1 MTISSPAGNAA
12 WGLFEWAATGVAT
25 LLASVGAF
33 VWRLTLRLQAIEAT
47 QARQR
52 HDLDLA
58 RQASDAAALRL
69 AERLELLLDDH
80 HRLRES
86 VVALPTRADLR
97 SLDEHI
103 AERLDALA
111 ARLDRLLDV

>member
-1 MTISSPAGNAA
+1 MTISSPSGNAA

-25 LLASVGAF
+25 LLASAAAF

-47 QARQR
+47 LARQR
-52 HDLDLA
+52 HDLDFA
-58 RQASDAAALRL
+58 REASDAAALRL
-69 AERLELLLDDH
+69 AERLELLIEEH

-86 VVALPTRADLR
+86 VVVLPTRADLR

-103 AERLDALA
+103 AERLDALG
-111 ARLDRLLDV
+111 ARLDRVLGV

>member
-12 WGLFEWAATGVAT
+12 WGLFEWAATGLAT

-33 VWRLTLRLQAIEAT
+33 VWRLTLRLQGIEAT
-47 QARQR
+47 LTRQR

-69 AERLELLLDDH
+69 TERLELLLDEH

-86 VVALPTRADLR
+86 VVILPTRDDLR

-103 AERLDALA
+103 AKRLDALA
-111 ARLDRLLDV
+111 ARLDRMLDV

>member
-25 LLASVGAF
+25 LFASVGAF
-33 VWRLTLRLQAIEAT
+33 VWRLTLRLQAIEAALT
-47 QARQR
+47 RQR
-52 HDLDLA
+52 QDLDLA
-58 RQASDAAALRL
+58 RKASDAAALRL
-69 AERLELLLDDH
+69 AERFDLLLDDH

-111 ARLDRLLDV
+111 AQLDRMLDV

>member
-12 WGLFEWAATGVAT
+12 WGFFEWAATGVAT

-47 QARQR
+47 LARQR

-58 RQASDAAALRL
+58 REASKAAALHL
-69 AERLELLLDDH
+69 AERLELLFDDH

-97 SLDEHI
+97 SLGEHI

-111 ARLDRLLDV
+111 ARLDRALDG

>member
-1 MTISSPAGNAA
+1 MTISSPTGNAA
-12 WGLFEWAATGVAT
+12 WGLFEWIATGVAT

-33 VWRLTLRLQAIEAT
+33 AWRLTLRLQAIEAT
-47 QARQR
+47 LTRQR

-58 RQASDAAALRL
+58 RQASDAVSLRL
-69 AERLELLLDDH
+69 AERLELLLDEH

-86 VVALPTRADLR
+86 VVVLPTRDDLR
-97 SLDEHI
+97 SLDEHV

-111 ARLDRLLDV
+111 ARLDRMLGV

>member
-1 MTISSPAGNAA
+1 MTISSPAANAA
-12 WGLFEWAATGVAT
+12 WGFFEWAATGAAT

-47 QARQR
+47 LTRQR
-52 HDLDLA
+52 RDLDLA
-58 RQASDAAALRL
+58 RQASEASALHL
-69 AERLELLLDDH
+69 AERLELLFAEH

-86 VVALPTRADLR
+86 VVVLPTRDDLR

>member
-1 MTISSPAGNAA
+1 MTISSPSGNAA

-25 LLASVGAF
+25 LIASVGAF

-47 QARQR
+47 LARQR
-52 HDLDLA
+52 LDLDLA
-58 RQASDAAALRL
+58 RQGSEAAALRL
-69 AERLELLLDDH
+69 AERLELLFAEH

-103 AERLDALA
+103 AERLDALG
-111 ARLDRLLDV
+111 ARLDRVLGV

>member
-1 MTISSPAGNAA
+1 MTISSPGGNAA
-12 WGLFEWAATGVAT
+12 WGFFEWVATGVAT
-25 LLASVGAF
+25 LIASVGAF
-33 VWRLTLRLQAIEAT
+33 MWRLTLRLQAIEAT
-47 QARQR
+47 LTRQR
-52 HDLDLA
+52 RDLDLA
-58 RQASDAAALRL
+58 REASDAAALRL
-69 AERLELLLDDH
+69 AERLELLFAEH

-103 AERLDALA
+103 AERLDVLA

>member
-1 MTISSPAGNAA
+1 MTISSPAGVAA
-12 WGLFEWAATGVAT
+12 WGFFEWVATGVAT
-25 LLASVGAF
+25 LIASVGAF
-33 VWRLTLRLQAIEAT
+33 VWRLTLRLQAIEAAL
-47 QARQR
+47 ARQR
-52 HDLDLA
+52 QDLDLA
-58 RQASDAAALRL
+58 HKTSEAAALRL
-69 AERLELLLDDH
+69 AERFDLLLDDH

-111 ARLDRLLDV
+111 ARLDRMLDV

>member
-1 MTISSPAGNAA
+1 MSISSPAGNAA
-12 WGLFEWAATGVAT
+12 WGLLEWAATAVAT

-33 VWRLTLRLQAIEAT
+33 IWRLTLRLQAIEAS

-52 HDLDLA
+52 HDLDVD
-58 RQASDAAALRL
+58 RQANDAAALRL
-69 AERLELLLDDH
+69 AERLDLLLDDH

-86 VVALPTRADLR
+86 VVVLPTRADLR
-97 SLDEHI
+97 NLEEHI